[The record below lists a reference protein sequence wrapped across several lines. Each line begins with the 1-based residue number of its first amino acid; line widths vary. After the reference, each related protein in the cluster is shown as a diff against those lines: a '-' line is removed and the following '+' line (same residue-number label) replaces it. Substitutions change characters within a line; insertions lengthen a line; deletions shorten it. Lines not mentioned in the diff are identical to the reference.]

1 MIQLTIP
8 KKMAAKHCWWCTH
21 VLSHFPSRIGL
32 ILNWINTVQSDLS
45 SEVLYICGHMIFP
58 RAAQQVGRTDFN
70 RRILL
75 FRRWIRGWIE
85 SFFLL
90 SFCFENYILIIR
102 LPVREWFKK
111 SAFKKE
117 KLWRFDSEVSNSR
130 CHDSILFFLLGRVY
144 RWGY

>member
-45 SEVLYICGHMIFP
+45 SEVLYICGYMTFP
-58 RAAQQVGRTDFN
+58 RAAQQVDRTDFDH
-70 RRILL
+70 RILL
-75 FRRWIRGWIE
+75 FRRWIRGKIE

-90 SFCFENYILIIR
+90 SFCFDNYILIIP
-102 LPVREWFKK
+102 LPAPDWYKK

-130 CHDSILFFLLGRVY
+130 CHDSILFFPLGRVY
-144 RWGY
+144 RWGC

>member
-21 VLSHFPSRIGL
+21 VLSHFPLRIGQ
-32 ILNWINTVQSDLS
+32 QSVLS
-45 SEVLYICGHMIFP
+45 NQIWAVHEVLYICGYMTFP
-58 RAAQQVGRTDFN
+58 RAAQQVDRTDFDH
-70 RRILL
+70 RILL
-75 FRRWIRGWIE
+75 FRRWIRGKIE

-90 SFCFENYILIIR
+90 SFCFDNYILIIP
-102 LPVREWFKK
+102 LPAPDWYKK

-130 CHDSILFFLLGRVY
+130 CHDSILFFPLGRVY
-144 RWGY
+144 RWGC